1 MLKYYLSRLYDIK
14 LIFYPYFRGKIIRQT
29 RDFLLSL
36 ADYRVIS
43 RQTHEYLLS
52 LAGYREQKRITTS
65 TLTLLFAPRRVPDKR
80 DSPKN
85 ALQDADGIVWQGLNR
100 NLRPS

>member
-14 LIFYPYFRGKIIRQT
+14 MIFHPYFIGKIIRQT
-29 RDFLLSL
+29 RDF
-36 ADYRVIS
+36 
-43 RQTHEYLLS
+43 LLS

-65 TLTLLFAPRRVPDKR
+65 TLTQLSAPLRVPDKR

-85 ALQDADGIVWQGLNR
+85 ALQDADGIVWQGQNR